1 MKILLPCLFA
11 LAALPYAAPA
21 AAQGIRIEPPRVFDI
36 VPPEGR
42 KVEMVD
48 GLTVVRL
55 PGATFGTV
63 VTFMPESA
71 DVAWIPLV
79 VLNSGAAPL
88 DVGLDGVSLR
98 YGETKL
104 KVYSPTGIMK
114 AERDRRQEMMAWS
127 QDGAGASQSALLDN
141 ERRSAMAMQEVGSG
155 SRGRSVATPT
165 DNDSRETRKMLDA
178 QLEALRDRLF
188 DDATLQSKEIA
199 RGDIKFDLP
208 PRRRDGE
215 PTEFVLTLAF
225 GGETKQVLYRERD
238 PRVNVGDVITGG
250 DATPA
255 E

>member
-1 MKILLPCLFA
+1 MKPLLSCLLVFA
-11 LAALPYAAPA
+11 TLAPSAPA
-21 AAQGIRIEPPRVFDI
+21 AAQQIRIEPPRVFDI

-42 KVEMVD
+42 SVEMVD

-71 DVAWIPLV
+71 DEAWIPLV

-88 DVGLDGVSLR
+88 EVGLDGVSAR
-98 YGETKL
+98 YGNTKL
-104 KVYSPTGIMK
+104 KVHSTTGIVK
-114 AERDRRQEMMAWS
+114 AERDRRQEMLAWS
-127 QDGAGASQSALLDN
+127 QDATGKSRTDLLDD
-141 ERRSAMAMQEVGSG
+141 RRRAAMAMQEVGSG
-155 SRGRSVATPT
+155 SRGRSVAVPT
-165 DNDSRETRKMLDA
+165 NNDSREARKALDA
-178 QLEALRDRLF
+178 QLEALQDRLF

-199 RGDIKFDLP
+199 RGDVKIDLP

-225 GGETKQVLYRERD
+225 GGETKEVLYRERD
-238 PRVNVGDVITGG
+238 PRVDVGDVIT
-250 DATPA
+250 DETTPA